1 MPRLSLYKPEKGNDF
16 KFIDKQ
22 VYEMFQVGGTD
33 VLVHKY
39 IGPIDP
45 TDPNKAMGESTIQ
58 DVLFLENRDRK
69 YDTSIYPLRGVY
81 NVNDID
87 FNLSQ
92 FGLFLQNDT
101 IFMTVHI
108 NNTVDT
114 LGRKII
120 TGDVIELPHLVDHYA
135 LGNLAYALKR
145 FYVVEDVNRAAEGF
159 SATWWPHLYRLKL
172 KPLVDSQE
180 YKDIFMTPVNS
191 DMFAGE
197 YDETKHYCIGQIVRD
212 KGVLYEVI
220 AETTG
225 NEPPNSTYFRPLDPN
240 EVTGS
245 GMSDYL
251 KILAINEAVVA
262 EAESDSPLSGY
273 ETSQF
278 WTLSVDPNSGNV
290 NLETVDQDT
299 LAIDDAN
306 TTDATM
312 VSPVKDGYRGFL
324 LGDGIAPNGAPYGF
338 GIKFPD
344 NAARGD
350 FYLRTDYYPNRLFR
364 FSGKRWVKY
373 EEKVRHTMTNND
385 VRQTQKTG
393 FINNTE
399 QSNIGMLQMDVFTIE
414 DPKVFR
420 PTDPTAS
427 FDLIGKKI
435 VTKVPYVST
444 YGVEVWIGESKNPV
458 TSIFEEDGCIAFTMQ
473 YSLNVGGELRWTVF
487 KETIKQKQSLSRALR
502 PRADF

>member
-1 MPRLSLYKPEKGNDF
+1 MPRLSLYRPEKGNDF
-16 KFIDKQ
+16 KFIDKN

-39 IGPIDP
+39 IGPVDP
-45 TDPNKAMGESTIQ
+45 TDPNKAMGETTIQ

-69 YDTSIYPLRGVY
+69 YDTSVYPLRGVY
-81 NVNDID
+81 NVQDID

-92 FGLFLQNDT
+92 FGLFLSNDT

-108 NNTVDT
+108 NNTVET

-120 TGDVIELPHLVDHYA
+120 TGDVIELPHLLDPYA
-135 LGNLAYALKR
+135 LGNISYALKR
-145 FYVVEDVNRAAEGF
+145 FYVVEDINRAAEGF
-159 SATWWPHLYRLKL
+159 SATWYPHLYRLKL

-180 YKDIFMTPVNS
+180 FKDILNRPV
-191 DMFAGE
+191 DDTMFAGE
-197 YDETKHYCIGQIVRD
+197 YDETKTYYPGQIVRSN
-212 KGVLYEVI
+212 GVLYEVT

-225 NEPPNSTYFRPLDPN
+225 NDPPNSSFFRQLDPN

-245 GMSDYL
+245 GLSDYL
-251 KILAINEAVVA
+251 KILAINAGVVA
-262 EAESDSPLSGY
+262 EAESDAPLNGY
-273 ETSQF
+273 ETQQF
-278 WTLSVDPNSGNV
+278 WTLSVDEADGNV
-290 NLETVDQDT
+290 NLETVDQTT
-299 LAIDDAN
+299 LAIDSAN
-306 TTDATM
+306 TTDTTY
-312 VSPVKDGYRGFL
+312 VQPVKDGYQGFL

-350 FYLRTDYYPNRLFR
+350 FFLRTDYFPNRLFR
-364 FSGKRWVKY
+364 YSGKRWVKY
-373 EEKVRHTMTNND
+373 EDNARQTMTNND
-385 VRQTQKTG
+385 VRQTYKTK

-399 QSNIGMLQMDVFTIE
+399 LSGVGMLEMDVFTVK
-414 DPKVFR
+414 DPMTFR

-435 VTKVPYVST
+435 VTKYPYDANH
-444 YGVEVWIGESKNPV
+444 GVEVWYGEARNPV
-458 TSIFEEDGCIAFTMQ
+458 TSIFEEDGCIAFTIQ
-473 YSLNVGGELRWTVF
+473 YAVEVGIELKWTLY
-487 KETIKQKQSLSRALR
+487 KEVIKQKQSLSKALR